1 MMPSDMHRP
10 TDEFREKLE
19 WEVLRCHRRNTRDAR
34 DARDARDTREHA
46 PVGARTLRW
55 AQAAVIVIV
64 SGAIGVTA
72 GMASAQIR
80 QSSARDS
87 LLANARAEAMLA
99 QTRFNIAKAEA
110 DDVSVR
116 VRIGAADQE
125 SFAAA
130 HAELLDMEARRNAVG
145 LNIEEINASG
155 QAPRDD
161 LGAPL

>member
-19 WEVLRCHRRNTRDAR
+19 WEVLRRHRRNTRDAR
-34 DARDARDTREHA
+34 DARHGRDARDPREH
-46 PVGARTLRW
+46 PSVGARTLRW

-72 GMASAQIR
+72 GIASAQIR

-99 QTRFNIAKAEA
+99 QTRFNIAKAE
-110 DDVSVR
+110 
-116 VRIGAADQE
+116 
-125 SFAAA
+125 
-130 HAELLDMEARRNAVG
+130 
-145 LNIEEINASG
+145 
-155 QAPRDD
+155 
-161 LGAPL
+161 